1 MAWLTEF
8 LNRLDVSMIIPGKN
22 NHAYVEKVDGKKIF
36 LQKRYLL
43 LTLLD
48 LLNITNSCLTVN

>member
-8 LNRLDVSMIIPGKN
+8 LNRLNVSMIISGKN

-36 LQKRYLL
+36 LQKR
-43 LTLLD
+43 LTLLE